1 MLVQHFATH
10 SDHFQKSAFPVLKLW
25 HLLEARFMYIL
36 DIHCKCIFW
45 TFTASIH
52 LHKNEAWIRTY
63 IFCNITF
70 VKSNTSNT
78 LLKIAVPWVNTESLN
93 VTKPIWLQFYITCNQ
108 SKVILKILT
117 VPGLVIIEMAW
128 NNRNLIV
135 INAILHLWKIKLC
148 TWRNDSIGHH
158 FDRNW
163 TWRPPA
169 WRGCATSGASTD
181 GTACCSY
188 VGIVPPCLEGPSR
201 LPCYVLFV
209 CNT

>member
-1 MLVQHFATH
+1 
-10 SDHFQKSAFPVLKLW
+10 
-25 HLLEARFMYIL
+25 MYIL

-45 TFTASIH
+45 TFTASIY

-70 VKSNTSNT
+70 VKLNTFNT
-78 LLKIAVPWVNTESLN
+78 LLKIAVPWVNTELLH
-93 VTKPIWLQFYITCNQ
+93 VTKPIWLHWMQFYITCMKEKYNRGNR
-108 SKVILKILT
+108 SKVILEIST
-117 VPGLVIIEMAW
+117 GPGLVIIKMAW

-209 CNT
+209 CNK

>member
-1 MLVQHFATH
+1 MQLTLITFKKAR
-10 SDHFQKSAFPVLKLW
+10 FQYSNYDIFLKLV
-25 HLLEARFMYIL
+25 L
-36 DIHCKCIFW
+36 CIFW

-52 LHKNEAWIRTY
+52 LHKNEAWIRAY

-108 SKVILKILT
+108 SKVILKIST

-135 INAILHLWKIKLC
+135 INAITFVKKLNWAHEEI
-148 TWRNDSIGHH
+148 TLLDITLKEIGPG
-158 FDRNW
+158 DLRLEEVVPLLGQAQ
-163 TWRPPA
+163 TVLLVV
-169 WRGCATSGASTD
+169 AT
-181 GTACCSY
+181 
-188 VGIVPPCLEGPSR
+188 
-201 LPCYVLFV
+201 
-209 CNT
+209 

>member
-1 MLVQHFATH
+1 MQYYICKIKHIQYTH
-10 SDHFQKSAFPVLKLW
+10 EDSG
-25 HLLEARFMYIL
+25 
-36 DIHCKCIFW
+36 
-45 TFTASIH
+45 
-52 LHKNEAWIRTY
+52 
-63 IFCNITF
+63 
-70 VKSNTSNT
+70 T
-78 LLKIAVPWVNTESLN
+78 LVNTELLH
-93 VTKPIWLQFYITCNQ
+93 VTKPIWLHWMQFYITRMKGKYNRGNR
-108 SKVILKILT
+108 SKVTLEIST
-117 VPGLVIIEMAW
+117 RPGLVIIEMAW
-128 NNRNLIV
+128 NNRNLNV
-135 INAILHLWKIKLC
+135 INEKIELR

-209 CNT
+209 CNK